1 MIEKA
6 YRFTHTDD
14 FITEKI
20 IDDEHV
26 NINHIVVAPGGSV
39 PVHVAN
45 SHVHQI
51 IVRGTISLRLEDEP
65 VVRYT
70 AGSIVAIPFN
80 TKMEIRNEGSDTL
93 EFFVVKAP
101 NPRSC
106 QQRKKSKRHLFQ
118 ICYSFSKSEMY
129 LSILLHP
136 MKSQY

>member
-14 FITEKI
+14 FIMEKI
-20 IDDEHV
+20 IDEEHV

-51 IVRGTISLRLEDEP
+51 IVRGTISLKLEDEP

-80 TKMEIRNEGSDTL
+80 TKMDIRNEGSDTL

-101 NPRSC
+101 NPRSMPAT
-106 QQRKKSKRHLFQ
+106 KKSN
-118 ICYSFSKSEMY
+118 
-129 LSILLHP
+129 
-136 MKSQY
+136 

>member
-14 FITEKI
+14 FIMEKI
-20 IDDEHV
+20 IDEEHV

-51 IVRGTISLRLEDEP
+51 IVRGTISLKLEDEP

-80 TKMEIRNEGSDTL
+80 TCRVQKDFMKSGLKLKVIFT
-93 EFFVVKAP
+93 EFFVALTKG
-101 NPRSC
+101 
-106 QQRKKSKRHLFQ
+106 
-118 ICYSFSKSEMY
+118 I
-129 LSILLHP
+129 
-136 MKSQY
+136 

>member
-26 NINHIVVAPGGSV
+26 NINHIVVAPGGYV

-80 TKMEIRNEGSDTL
+80 TKMEIRNEGRDTL

-101 NPRSC
+101 NPRSMPAT
-106 QQRKKSKRHLFQ
+106 KKSN
-118 ICYSFSKSEMY
+118 
-129 LSILLHP
+129 
-136 MKSQY
+136 